1 MALKAKRAYVYV
13 TVPAGGVAGAMTI
26 EESLIFR
33 LTGAVAVSGGTDES
47 LTVTEMAYVLAVAG
61 VPESCPEALSV
72 RPGGRELDAF
82 QVKGGAPPEA
92 RKV

>member
-1 MALKAKRAYVYV
+1 MALKAKRAFVYV

-72 RPGGRELDAF
+72 RPVARGPASDQTSGGTPSLA
-82 QVKGGAPPEA
+82 VN
-92 RKV
+92 